1 VLVAAVDA
9 VTGGGAEGEVVVGAG
24 AAWLDACAG
33 AGAGAGV
40 VALTVLVDVV
50 EWAEVVIGGEGVT
63 VIVDID

>member
-33 AGAGAGV
+33 AGGGV